1 MVSPSASA
9 CSFTWKPY
17 PEGPSAPQ
25 GLSQKIPQRASVGP
39 PQSISARGF
48 MEVDASLTL
57 LHAFETLFL
66 LLGCLMQLLEDWL
79 SPGRMFFS
87 EGKWR
92 GSGYGGKKKSK
103 WWLGYVV

>member
-1 MVSPSASA
+1 
-9 CSFTWKPY
+9 
-17 PEGPSAPQ
+17 
-25 GLSQKIPQRASVGP
+25 
-39 PQSISARGF
+39 